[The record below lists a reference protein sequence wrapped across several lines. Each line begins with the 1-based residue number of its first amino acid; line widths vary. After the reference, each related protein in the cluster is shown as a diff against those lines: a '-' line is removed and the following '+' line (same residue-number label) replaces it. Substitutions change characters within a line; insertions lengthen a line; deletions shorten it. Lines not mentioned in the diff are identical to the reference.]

1 MSIFRCIAVFTTWLL
16 MLAPALTQVSVEIRD
31 LRPNGITID
40 TLNYPLLR
48 AWLRANV
55 NGSPYTFGKS
65 ELSIVESNFSSKAI
79 SVAQPDGQ
87 GYQEVT
93 WMTRSE
99 GANRAEFIIATNTG
113 TGSSPLGKHDRGN
126 ISQMRFCDPFG
137 IQIEEFN
144 FGSAVLP
151 GSSDYTTLLVRAIA
165 AKKNNRG
172 VEVNTQL
179 DSITFSS
186 PDFSYRWIGSY
197 VSTQPPPVGIAASTG
212 YYFDIIFKPSRTGY
226 YKEYAVLHYEGGQ
239 KDYLLLRAN
248 GFGMPETRSLT
259 ITEPNANITLTPCA
273 PYTVKWKGYRI
284 GAPTYV
290 DWSPDNG
297 KTWDTLG
304 FSMDSTFLW
313 KTPGIITDSGR
324 IRIRQELGNFDQ
336 KNLTHPALR
345 TPVSTIDWNSVGDK
359 LIAGYESGKIAEWNK
374 VDGMLIDT
382 FVVSGIS
389 FPVSK
394 IQWIGIGYIND
405 TLVYGVY
412 RSPATSQETFVLFR
426 KGKLD
431 PILSSNISSST
442 ILNSVHR
449 IKNELLLIPKR
460 GRTIRKLSI
469 IDGKELTG
477 FTFAEPITAFSPG
490 NGDKGS
496 IALLDGSIH
505 VIDLNTMSIITT
517 LSNPALPL
525 MAKVSL
531 SRDGAFLA
539 AGTMLSESSLY
550 SSASSEVH
558 VFDIASKTIV
568 RSLRNSSSDVIA
580 LDFNATNQF
589 LATGFAGFPQISVW
603 RLPTNVFL
611 GQLANH
617 SGFLTD
623 VKYGPD
629 GKSLASS
636 AISADNLKTMEFAFP
651 ETDTATSLIRIEPS
665 KPIIVS
671 ADLGDA
677 IMMHPTDSI
686 LKVNLC
692 NGGKGDIFIDYAYF
706 REGIHFSLIS
716 KIPNTVKIAPGDCID
731 IGIRVL
737 ARDNGPLIDSLF
749 FGFCSQE
756 FFLPIKVNGVLR
768 SINPLAQGKKLG
780 PACLNET
787 IQTEIELI
795 RNDDPVP
802 VTINRLQ
809 TKSPAIKILSSISD
823 TILQPGQSLSVK
835 VLFSPKQLGE
845 ELIEVLAYHS
855 GLTLY
860 EVPIVL
866 KGYGDGTDVAV
877 PGVIA
882 CIPELKQRTFTLSNA
897 SMNEVRLDSVII
909 TGSAFTLAT
918 ALPLILPARSQKDI
932 TITFTGTL
940 PDSGE
945 IMSCSFYPCATAKSI
960 RIIPYSAKATITLPQ
975 LKADPR
981 GRASMPITISVNERN
996 AYSGKQEA
1004 IVEFTSNQG
1013 IFLPDTVTST
1023 FGVVSI
1029 MSREVWDDT
1038 RTTRIRFEGAIP
1050 KVGTLCVISGFVGI
1064 SNVHESPLVFADSV
1078 TFFSKSMQTNFVNGS
1093 LQLSNICPELF
1104 LTGQRMAKINGIFPQ
1119 PAHDHINL
1127 SVQVFETSEVKL
1139 MLTDQLGRNHEIMK
1153 YPMFAGDNAMQF
1165 TIPPQMESGAYILKL
1180 MSATSI
1186 VLDAIP
1192 IHIIR

>member
-1 MSIFRCIAVFTTWLL
+1 MSTFRCIAVFTTFFL
-16 MLAPALTQVSVEIRD
+16 MLTSALAQVSVEIRD

-48 AWLRANV
+48 AWLRVNV
-55 NGSPYTFGKS
+55 NGSPYAFTKS
-65 ELSIVESNFSSKAI
+65 ELSIIESNFSSKAI

-87 GYQEVT
+87 GYQEVQ

-99 GANRAEFIIATNTG
+99 GANRAEFIIATNNGTG
-113 TGSSPLGKHDRGN
+113 TSPLGKHDRGN

-259 ITEPNANITLTPCA
+259 ITEPNSNITLTPCA
-273 PYTVKWKGYRI
+273 PFTVKWKGYRI

-290 DWSPDNG
+290 DWTPDNG

-304 FSMDSTFLW
+304 FSMDSTFVW

-324 IRIRQELGNFDQ
+324 IRVRQELGNFDQ

-345 TPVSTIDWNSVGDK
+345 APISTIDWNSVGDK

-405 TLVYGVY
+405 TLIYGVY
-412 RSPATSQETFVLFR
+412 RSPATSQETFVLFS

-431 PILSSNISSST
+431 PILTTNISSST

-469 IDGKELTG
+469 TDGKELTG

-490 NGDKGS
+490 NGNKGS

-525 MAKVSL
+525 MSKVSL

-636 AISADNLKTMEFAFP
+636 AISVDNLKMMEFAFP
-651 ETDTATSLIRIEPS
+651 ETDTAKAFIRIEPS

-671 ADLGDA
+671 ADLGNA

-706 REGIHFSLIS
+706 REGIHFSLLS
-716 KIPNTVKIAPGDCID
+716 QIPNTVSIAPGECIE
-731 IGIRVL
+731 IHVRVL

-756 FFLPIKVNGVLR
+756 FFLPLQANGVLR

-787 IQTEIELI
+787 VESVIELI

-809 TKSPAIKILSSISD
+809 TKSPAIKILTTISD

-835 VLFSPKQLGE
+835 VQFSPKQLGE

-877 PGVIA
+877 PSVIA

-897 SMNEVRLDSVII
+897 SMNEVRLDSVVI

-932 TITFTGTL
+932 TITFAGTL

-960 RIIPYSAKATITLPQ
+960 RIIPYSAKATISLPKV
-975 LKADPR
+975 KADPR
-981 GRASMPITISVNERN
+981 GRASMPITISLNERN

-1004 IVEFTSNQG
+1004 ILEFTSNQG
-1013 IFLPDTVTST
+1013 IFLPDSVTSA
-1023 FGVVSI
+1023 FGEVSI
-1029 MSREVWDDT
+1029 MSREVWDDI

-1064 SNVHESPLVFADSV
+1064 SNVHESPLDFTDSI
-1078 TFFSKSMQTNFVNGS
+1078 TFFSKNIQTSFVNGS

-1104 LTGQRMAKINGIFPQ
+1104 LTGQRMAKINGVFPQ
-1119 PAHDHINL
+1119 PAHDNINL
-1127 SVQVFETSEVKL
+1127 SVQAFETSEVKL

-1153 YPMFAGDNAMQF
+1153 YPMFAGDNSLQI

-1180 MSATSI
+1180 MSATSV